1 MSLRH
6 LWAFLAVALPVL
18 ASLVANLPATDLA
31 YHLRAGSEIV
41 STGAIPSVDSWT
53 FTANGQPW
61 FDQQWGAQVLLDTT
75 YATTGWTGLAILRAA
90 LVGVVFGIVYLTC
103 VRQGLDERRSALLAL
118 GAFVV
123 ATPALALRPQLFAMA
138 LFAVTLLLVVER
150 RDHPRRLWLVP
161 LLAIPWANIHGSF
174 FLAPAVLGLAC
185 LADLEQRAPS
195 RHLSLV
201 VAAVTVLACCVTPF
215 GPSVWAYAVGLGA
228 NPEVTRR
235 IIEWQP
241 TTLRDVQG
249 VVFYASALLVAA
261 FLARRGR
268 PTPWA
273 TLAWLGFFFV
283 IGAYA
288 VRGIAWWPLAAVA
301 AVVSL
306 HEPISEP
313 ATEPAEP
320 RAFRILNGV
329 IVAAIT
335 LAVVALLPIWRPVD
349 PATGAPQ
356 GTLSYAPSGIAE
368 ALGNVAR
375 DGDRILNP
383 QPWGSWFEF
392 AVPDALVAIDSRIE
406 LFPPEVWADY
416 ERVMAGVE
424 GWEAIVGGWGVTI
437 AVVDAKNTGLHDRL
451 TAAGWTEI
459 YADDEGAVLRSD
471 EAGPSGRGSTLTALL
486 DSAR

>member
-1 MSLRH
+1 VSLRH
-6 LWAFLAVALPVL
+6 LWAFLAISLPVL
-18 ASLVANLPATDLA
+18 ASLVASLPATDLA
-31 YHLRAGSEIV
+31 YHLRAGSDIFV
-41 STGAIPSVDSWT
+41 SRAIPAVDTWT
-53 FTANGQPW
+53 FTASGEPW
-61 FDQQWGAQVLLDTT
+61 FDQQWGAQVVLDAT
-75 YATTGWTGLAILRAA
+75 YTAIGWTGLAILRAA
-90 LVGVVFGIVYLTC
+90 LVGLVFGIVFLLC
-103 VRQGLDERRSALLAL
+103 VRRGLDSRRSGLLAL
-118 GAFVV
+118 GSFVV
-123 ATPALALRPQLFAMA
+123 AAPALALRPQLFAMA
-138 LFAVTLLLVVER
+138 LFAITLLLVVER
-150 RDHPRRLWLVP
+150 HDHPRRLWLVP
-161 LLAIPWANIHGSF
+161 LLAIPWANVHGSF
-174 FLAPAVLGLAC
+174 FLAPAMLGLAW
-185 LADLEQRAPS
+185 LGDLEERAPK

-268 PTPWA
+268 ATPWS
-273 TLAWLGFFFV
+273 TLLWLSFFFV

-301 AVVSL
+301 AVASL
-306 HEPISEP
+306 HEPSLEP
-313 ATEPAEP
+313 AAEP
-320 RAFRILNGV
+320 PEPRVFRVLNGV
-329 IVAAIT
+329 IVTAIT
-335 LAVVALLPIWRPVD
+335 LAAVALLPIWRPVD
-349 PATGAPQ
+349 PATGAPL
-356 GTLSYAPSGIAE
+356 GTVSYAPSGITD
-368 ALGNVAR
+368 ALADVAR
-375 DGDRILNP
+375 SGDRILNP

-392 AVPDALVAIDSRIE
+392 AIPDALMAIDSRIE

-424 GWEAIVGGWGVTI
+424 GWEEIVGDWGVTI
-437 AVVDAKNTGLHDRL
+437 AVVDAENTALHDRL

-459 YADDEGAVLRSD
+459 YSDDEGAVLRPN

>member
-18 ASLVANLPATDLA
+18 ASLVASLPATDLA
-31 YHLRAGSEIV
+31 YHLRAGSEIL

-61 FDQQWGAQVLLDTT
+61 FDQQWGAQVFLDAT
-75 YATTGWTGLAILRAA
+75 YAATGWTGLAALRAA
-90 LVGVVFGIVYLTC
+90 LVGVVFGIVFLLC
-103 VRQGLDERRSALLAL
+103 IRQGVDERRAALLAF

-123 ATPALALRPQLFAMA
+123 AAPALALRPQLVAMV
-138 LFAVTLLLVVER
+138 LFAITLLLVVER

-161 LLAIPWANIHGSF
+161 LLAIPWANVHGSF
-174 FLAPAVLGLAC
+174 FLAPAVLGLAW
-185 LADLEQRAPS
+185 LADVEARVPD
-195 RHLSLV
+195 RHRVLIVAV
-201 VAAVTVLACCVTPF
+201 VTAMACCVTPF
-215 GPSVWAYAVGLGA
+215 GPWVWGYALGLGA

-241 TTLRDVQG
+241 TTLRDAQG
-249 VVFYASALLVAA
+249 IVFYASALLVVAY
-261 FLARRGR
+261 LARRSR

-273 TLAWLGFFFV
+273 TLLWLGFFFL

-301 AVVSL
+301 AVAGL
-306 HEPISEP
+306 LEP
-313 ATEPAEP
+313 APTPATAPVEP

-329 IVAAIT
+329 IAAAIT
-335 LAVVALLPIWRPVD
+335 LGAIALLPIWRPVD
-349 PATGAPQ
+349 PGTGAPQ
-356 GTLSYAPSGIAE
+356 GAVSYAPSGITE
-368 ALGNVAR
+368 TLVAVAG

-392 AVPDALVAIDSRIE
+392 AAPDALMAIDSRIE
-406 LFPPEVWADY
+406 LFPAQVWADY
-416 ERVMAGVE
+416 ERVMAGVD
-424 GWEAIVGGWGVTI
+424 GWEAILTDWGVTI

-459 YADDEGAVLRSD
+459 YADNDGAVLRSG

-486 DSAR
+486 DSPR